1 MSIKENK
8 QTWGKN
14 KMINLLL
21 FVLFFILSYLLI
33 TQYIIYKKTER
44 YKKKNNLKLST
55 KAHFFKELFSK
66 INFLKAKEDF
76 LSKQGNPLNLNVSSY
91 YLSKIALA
99 LFLFVIANTNYGSLL
114 IAILFGAVGYFFVD
128 TYIFINKKTRDGEVC
143 TDLLNVTD
151 SIILQLSAEVSL
163 KESLKRQFENCKNKD
178 FKKAMLEFSTQY
190 ELSELNINVA
200 IEELKNKFDILEINM
215 FCNVL
220 REYNKVG
227 NIIEILENLSEML
240 RVKYIEKLKSAT
252 RTKVLY
258 ITFGVIVALGNIIM
272 LTFYPLF
279 ISIGNGFNTI
289 FT

>member
-1 MSIKENK
+1 M
-8 QTWGKN
+8 
-14 KMINLLL
+14 
-21 FVLFFILSYLLI
+21 
-33 TQYIIYKKTER
+33 
-44 YKKKNNLKLST
+44 ST